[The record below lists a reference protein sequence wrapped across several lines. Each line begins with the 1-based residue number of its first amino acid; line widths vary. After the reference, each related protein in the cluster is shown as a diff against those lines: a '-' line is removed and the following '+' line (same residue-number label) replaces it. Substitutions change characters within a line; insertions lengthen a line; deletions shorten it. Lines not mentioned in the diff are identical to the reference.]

1 MRFSVSEPSALLER
15 SIHRMA
21 LAIACVL
28 ALSIPA
34 GYFIVTYLDHT
45 DSLDFKAKVKAA
57 ALSSSI
63 ASNPETWMFA
73 ENRLQGLISREPV
86 ALSDEL
92 VQVFDKDNGI
102 VTQVGGTPPKPLLSR
117 SHPLYDADRL
127 VGRIVVVGSAR
138 GLAWGTLASAL
149 FGLLFG
155 AAVYAVVRVL
165 PARELRAATAALSA
179 SELRFRSL
187 FENAPNVAVQGYDAE
202 RRVIYW
208 NAASEHLYGYTAA
221 EAFGQDL
228 ATLIIP
234 DAMRPGV
241 SAAISAW
248 RDGGPAIPA
257 SELTLQRKDGSPVVV
272 FSSHVMLLSAAGQP
286 EMYCIDVELT
296 ELKRTEAELRSYQQS
311 LEQKVE
317 ERTTA
322 LTIAKEAAEAANRA
336 KTTFL
341 ANMSHELRTPMNAII
356 GMTAIVLRGTTDRR
370 QIDQLTKVTNAAQN
384 LLGIIGDI
392 LDISKI
398 EAERFS
404 LERVDFTLAVVLE
417 SLSNLVVDKAVEKGL
432 KLMIEVPPG
441 LASQVFNGDR
451 LRLGQI
457 LLNLVG
463 NAIKFTPAG
472 SVTLRLEVS
481 EDLPTQLVLRFEVRD
496 TGIGISAPDQQRVFS
511 AFEQADGS
519 MTRRYGGTGLG
530 LAISKR
536 LAQMMGGTMGVESA
550 LGEGS
555 LFWFTARIDKSS
567 AAAPDA
573 DQAEASAEARL
584 RSVCA
589 GRRILLVEDE
599 PVNQEV
605 SRWLL
610 EDVGLAVDLAEDGQR
625 ALEMA
630 QQGDYALILMDVQLP
645 KMNGFDAA
653 RAIRALP
660 GGRDLPILAITAH
673 VFEEGR
679 QGCLDAGMNDHI
691 GKPVEPQTLYATLL
705 KWLAP
710 ASS

>member
-1 MRFSVSEPSALLER
+1 MSEPSALLER
-15 SIHRMA
+15 SIHRLA

-28 ALSIPA
+28 ALSITV
-34 GYFIVTYLDHT
+34 GYFVVAYLDYT

-63 ASNPETWMFA
+63 ASIPETWMFA

-86 ALSDEL
+86 ALRDEL
-92 VQVFDKDNGI
+92 VQVFDKDNEI

-117 SHPLYDADRL
+117 SYPLYDAGRL
-127 VGRIVVVGSAR
+127 VGRIVVIGSGQ
-138 GLAWGTLASAL
+138 GLVWGTLASAL
-149 FGLLFG
+149 LGLLFG
-155 AAVYAVVRVL
+155 AAVYAVVRYL
-165 PARELRAATAALSA
+165 PAKELRAATAALSA

-208 NAASEHLYGYTAA
+208 NTASERLYGYVAA
-221 EAFGQDL
+221 EAIGQRL
-228 ATLIIP
+228 ETLIIP
-234 DAMRPGV
+234 EAIRPAV
-241 SAAISAW
+241 SAAISDW
-248 RDGGPAIPA
+248 LVGGPAIPA
-257 SELTLQRKDGSPVVV
+257 GEATLQRKDGSPVVV
-272 FSSHVMLLSAAGQP
+272 FSSHVLLSSAAGQP
-286 EMYCIDVELT
+286 EMYCLDVELT
-296 ELKRTEAELRSYQQS
+296 ELKRTEAELRSYQQG

-341 ANMSHELRTPMNAII
+341 ANMSHELRTPINAIM
-356 GMTAIVLRGTTDRR
+356 GMTAIVLRATTDRR
-370 QIDQLTKVTNAAQN
+370 QIDQLTKVTSAAQN

-398 EAERFS
+398 EAERFN

-441 LASQVFNGDR
+441 LASRVLNGDR
-451 LRLGQI
+451 FRLGQI

-481 EDLPTQLVLRFEVRD
+481 DDQPTQLVLRFEIRD
-496 TGIGISAPDQQRVFS
+496 TGIGISAADQQRVFS

-550 LGEGS
+550 PGEGS

-573 DQAEASAEARL
+573 GETEASAEERL
-584 RSVCA
+584 RSVCS

-610 EDVGLAVDLAEDGQR
+610 EDVGLAVDLAEDGQQ

-630 QQGDYALILMDVQLP
+630 RQGDYALILMDVQLP

-660 GGRDLPILAITAH
+660 GGRDLPILAMTAH

-679 QGCLDAGMNDHI
+679 QGCIDAGMNDHI
-691 GKPVEPQTLYATLL
+691 GKPVDPQTLYATLL

-710 ASS
+710 TSS